1 MKTAAPFVRIV
12 TKNVR
17 NVLMTK
23 SAADVISVRI
33 VWGAM
38 ETSVTT
44 AAPVSVVRNMFAIAA
59 TDAPNVQWCARIVM
73 KPVQSVL
80 PKKSAADVILV
91 KNVPEETETSAIT
104 AKPVSIVQSIS
115 VFAVRDVT
123 DVRFFVPNAENSVKT
138 VQMPYVSIAEN
149 VSIVQRQTAFVRN
162 VISVL
167 IVPICLVPAD

>member
-44 AAPVSVVRNMFAIAA
+44 AVPVSVVRNMFATAA
-59 TDAPNVQWCARIVM
+59 TDAPNV
-73 KPVQSVL
+73 
-80 PKKSAADVILV
+80 
-91 KNVPEETETSAIT
+91 
-104 AKPVSIVQSIS
+104 
-115 VFAVRDVT
+115 
-123 DVRFFVPNAENSVKT
+123 RFFVQNAENSVKT

-162 VISVL
+162 VINVL
-167 IVPICLVPAD
+167 IVPTCLVPAD